1 MKSNLMGQKE
11 FSNLRNYFEI
21 NWLIKM
27 KISNLR
33 DQYKTTQNLKI
44 KSVIQ
49 FNSNNNDGD
58 ERNNQINVNYY

>member
-1 MKSNLMGQKE
+1 MKSNLMGQKK